1 MNVENF
7 SGKFRIIYSTRYLND
22 LTGHSNIPGNF
33 RGDKLARR
41 VTTIEFSD
49 EFSILTIVIIICVAV
64 GGEATVQTKYGN
76 RYDNLCRRR

>member
-22 LTGHSNIPGNF
+22 LTGHSNIPANS

-41 VTTIEFSD
+41 VTTIEISD
-49 EFSILTIVIIICVAV
+49 EFSTLRIVMITCVAIGSV
-64 GGEATVQTKYGN
+64 LAYYT
-76 RYDNLCRRR
+76 